1 MPVVTAGRGTLA
13 RVKHSDFWRLMDD
26 EFGRTYARSLAAD
39 QVMAALG
46 NSTAAQALEAGAR
59 PRDVW
64 VAVCDAMSVPEN
76 RRGGTDGHI
85 SEATRTDVPPVL
97 R

>member
-1 MPVVTAGRGTLA
+1 MRL
-13 RVKHSDFWRLMDD
+13 SDFWRLMDD

-46 NSTAAQALEAGAR
+46 DRTAKQALEAGAR

-64 VAVCDAMSVPEN
+64 DAVCEAMAVPPE
-76 RRGGTDGHI
+76 RQGGQHHRAGTV
-85 SEATRTDVPPVL
+85 EKADVPPVL

>member
-1 MPVVTAGRGTLA
+1 MR
-13 RVKHSDFWRLMDD
+13 HSDFWRLMDD

-39 QVMAALG
+39 QVMAALDG
-46 NSTAAQALEAGAR
+46 RTAVQALDAGAR

-64 VAVCDAMSVPEN
+64 VAVCDAMGVPSE
-76 RRGGTDGHI
+76 RRAGTEHRAAQPQR
-85 SEATRTDVPPVL
+85 SDVPPVL

>member
-1 MPVVTAGRGTLA
+1 MR
-13 RVKHSDFWRLMDD
+13 HSDFWRLMDD

-46 NSTAAQALEAGAR
+46 DRTAAQALERGAR

-64 VAVCDAMSVPEN
+64 VSVCDAMGVPEA
-76 RRGGTDGHI
+76 RRGGTDRHI
-85 SEATRTDVPPVL
+85 SEPTRSDVPPVL